1 MYRSVF
7 HLKKM
12 HFALFDD
19 IYKVFVILS
28 VIFTQVKQT
37 FIDFKPNFC
46 RKTKTA
52 VVIEN
57 VFYFLKK
64 Q

>member
-1 MYRSVF
+1 
-7 HLKKM
+7 M

-28 VIFTQVKQT
+28 VIFTEVKQT

-57 VFYFLKK
+57 VFYLLKK

>member
-1 MYRSVF
+1 
-7 HLKKM
+7 M

-28 VIFTQVKQT
+28 VIFTEVKQT

-46 RKTKTA
+46 RKTA

-57 VFYFLKK
+57 VCTLFFKEAKATDLDVEI
-64 Q
+64 

>member
-1 MYRSVF
+1 
-7 HLKKM
+7 M

-28 VIFTQVKQT
+28 VIFTEVKQT

-57 VFYFLKK
+57 VCTLFFKEAKATDLDVEI
-64 Q
+64 